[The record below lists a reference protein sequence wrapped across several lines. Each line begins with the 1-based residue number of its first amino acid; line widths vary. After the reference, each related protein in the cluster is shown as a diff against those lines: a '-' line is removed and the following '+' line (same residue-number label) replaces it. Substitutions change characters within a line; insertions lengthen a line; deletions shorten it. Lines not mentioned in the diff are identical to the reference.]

1 MLMWL
6 NGRYTRQALL
16 STVCNAE
23 FWHKKGDPLNEYPN
37 KPFFEESKD
46 NPKVNAD
53 GEMVLTEE
61 EKKKWRER
69 LLLGL
74 MIKQNNFEALKQ
86 EGGE

>member
-1 MLMWL
+1 MWL
-6 NGRYTRQALL
+6 NGRYTQQALL

-23 FWHKKGDPLNEYPN
+23 FWHKKGQPFNEYPN
-37 KPFFEESKD
+37 KPFFEENKD
-46 NPKVNAD
+46 KPKVNAD